1 LPGGDGYATAERLT
15 EERQYIQH
23 ELAHDPHGT
32 PHLIKLRAARNLAA
46 QGRRDGLKTR
56 EGDVNTAHGVLDE
69 IMAYTDIR
77 LDVDRRPLIE
87 PSDLTHRPKGELA
100 LVAGAEIH
108 FLQVRHWS
116 RDPFWR

>member
-1 LPGGDGYATAERLT
+1 
-15 EERQYIQH
+15 
-23 ELAHDPHGT
+23 
-32 PHLIKLRAARNLAA
+32 LIKLRAARNLAA
-46 QGRRDGLKTR
+46 QRRRDGLKTR
-56 EGDVNTAHGVLDE
+56 EDDVNTAHGVLDE

-100 LVAGAEIH
+100 LVAGAKIH

-116 RDPFWR
+116 RDPFWRSVLQEPD